1 MISAILLAAISATA
15 VEAQNL
21 PAGFPKIPGGF
32 DPKTCSNAK
41 TPSPDKIDPMV
52 PFEGVKWPCDF
63 GKPVPFGKVPTGCAK
78 YEVIVARGTSEPGQ
92 FGTIVGDPL
101 IARVIRNMGKDA
113 RGYPV
118 QYPADAGGMGKQGED
133 PALLKARREVGPKDI
148 VRRIASQMK
157 ECPGERF
164 ALVGYSQGGGVISG
178 AAQMLT
184 AEQIAKVDAV
194 VTYGAKGTFPAAL
207 QKKWLNNCAPGDMCG
222 GLPGTEGHLSY
233 NNKGTVW
240 HDRSAKYIA
249 DAFTGKSQ
257 GQVFA
262 KTSKA

>member
-21 PAGFPKIPGGF
+21 PPGFPKIPGGF

-41 TPSPDKIDPMV
+41 TPDKLDPMV
-52 PFEGVKWPCDF
+52 QFEGGNVKWPCDF

-78 YEVIVARGTSEPGQ
+78 YEVIVARGTSEPGE

-101 IARVIRNMGKDA
+101 IARVIKNLGKDA

-133 PALLKARREVGPKDI
+133 PALVKARREVGPKDI
-148 VRRIASQMK
+148 IQRIASQMK

-184 AEQIAKVDAV
+184 AEQAAKIDAV

-262 KTSKA
+262 KTSKE